1 MLFCVKLTESTHLV
15 QKNPADRLHMFI
27 LTHNCDHRLWS
38 HSEIIIVNVCPTD
51 WRGLRKLCSQK
62 YETTTGNTVSVCN
75 NWFLTAKCTMFGGR
89 SPACSQS
96 CKIVKLPPSG
106 MGVCS
111 ATCDCKWRTKQWG
124 HNMHL
129 LHSFKL
135 TPMHAHLDLLI
146 SVRLSKILMHK
157 EAGHL
162 SYHSQHQILWTKY
175 ELYLFN
181 CYYFS
186 IHTVVLFNA
195 CRKFFIE

>member
-1 MLFCVKLTESTHLV
+1 
-15 QKNPADRLHMFI
+15 
-27 LTHNCDHRLWS
+27 
-38 HSEIIIVNVCPTD
+38 
-51 WRGLRKLCSQK
+51 
-62 YETTTGNTVSVCN
+62 
-75 NWFLTAKCTMFGGR
+75 MFGGR

-111 ATCDCKWRTKQWG
+111 AICDCKWRTKQWG

-146 SVRLSKILMHK
+146 SVRLSEILMHK

-162 SYHSQHQILWTKY
+162 SYHSKHQILWTKC

-181 CYYFS
+181 CWKS
-186 IHTVVLFNA
+186 ILLFHSHCCTIQRMQEIVYWVNISFQNMMQCNEIIACMLRQSDYITRYAFHTVQSDVKHISTLQW
-195 CRKFFIE
+195 IP